1 MPGLGIKLSQT
12 QSSTAISHLP
22 TVSACAQSSNYISLN
37 ASPKT
42 TTSLVRLPLPPSW
55 ALSDSKKGVLTVSGF
70 GLQPLLQLSWA
81 AFLSPPVSLL
91 KMLILTFSAWIS
103 KKKCTK
109 AGLRLVRNRSRDDL
123 NQRGAFYLAV
133 PQLMLAAQKAEK
145 AQRGEGEEAVIFFF
159 PFKIKTPWKEK
170 MLSL

>member
-42 TTSLVRLPLPPSW
+42 TTSLVRLLLPPSW
-55 ALSDSKKGVLTVSGF
+55 ALSDSKKGVLTVSAF
-70 GLQPLLQLSWA
+70 GLRPLLQLSWV
-81 AFLSPPVSLL
+81 AFLSPPASLL

-103 KKKCTK
+103 KKKKCSK
-109 AGLRLVRNRSRDDL
+109 AELRLVRKRSRDDP
-123 NQRGAFYLAV
+123 NQGGAFYLAA

-145 AQRGEGEEAVIFFF
+145 AQRGEGEEAAIFFF
-159 PFKIKTPWKEK
+159 
-170 MLSL
+170 L

>member
-22 TVSACAQSSNYISLN
+22 TASACAQSSNYISLN

-42 TTSLVRLPLPPSW
+42 TTSLVRLLLPPSW

-70 GLQPLLQLSWA
+70 GLQPLLQLSWV
-81 AFLSPPVSLL
+81 AFLSPPASLL

-103 KKKCTK
+103 KKKKKKCSK
-109 AGLRLVRNRSRDDL
+109 AGLRLVRKRSRDDP
-123 NQRGAFYLAV
+123 NQGGAFYLAV

-145 AQRGEGEEAVIFFF
+145 AQRGEGEETAIFFF
-159 PFKIKTPWKEK
+159 PF
-170 MLSL
+170 

>member
-42 TTSLVRLPLPPSW
+42 TTSLVRLLLPPSW
-55 ALSDSKKGVLTVSGF
+55 ALSESKKGILTVSGF
-70 GLQPLLQLSWA
+70 GLQPLLQLSWV
-81 AFLSPPVSLL
+81 AFLSPPASLL

-103 KKKCTK
+103 KKKKKKCSK

-123 NQRGAFYLAV
+123 NQGGAFYLAV

-145 AQRGEGEEAVIFFF
+145 AQHGEGEEAAIFFF
-159 PFKIKTPWKEK
+159 FFF
-170 MLSL
+170 